1 MSGRSRI
8 TDVGSVPA
16 DGSFLFTVRDADAGD
31 EREAILVRAG
41 GAESSTGDG
50 DKARGPHDD
59 TESGDDPAIRG
70 WLNYCQH
77 LTHVRLD
84 KGDGAPRRGDELVC
98 TNHGAMFDVA
108 SGLCTFGPCEGAY
121 LEGVVVDVADGAVYL
136 TDDGYDLVGTGPIDR
151 DDADLASTSNV
162 EF

>member
-31 EREAILVRAG
+31 EREAILVRVDGADSSGADG
-41 GAESSTGDG
+41 GGQG
-50 DKARGPHDD
+50 G
-59 TESGDDPAIRG
+59 GDDAAASDGPEIRG

-77 LTHVRLD
+77 LTHIRLD
-84 KGDGAPRRGDELVC
+84 KGDGAPRRGDEVIC

-121 LEGVVVDVADGAVYL
+121 LEGVAVDVADGAVFL
-136 TDDGYDLVGTGPIDR
+136 TDDGYDLVGVGAIDR